1 MPTDDE
7 IVAIGFFTAPEFKRW
22 GAKLRHVHKLEDNR
36 DFEDLLT
43 AIDQADIDLQSLKG
57 PIDPKR

>member
-1 MPTDDE
+1 MHKDDE

-36 DFEDLLT
+36 DFDDLLT
-43 AIDQADIDLQSLKG
+43 AIDRADVALRSPNR
-57 PIDPKR
+57 PIDAKR